1 MCFSGYFMSVR
12 MVFFSNL
19 KIVEDQSHCWWS
31 LYPLWLCTLFSSVA
45 QSRLTLCNTMDRSMP
60 GFLSIA
66 NSWSF
71 LKILKIRSI
80 KSVMPS
86 NHLTLYHLLILLSS
100 VLPSIR
106 VFSSV
111 TSSNQVAR
119 VLEFQLQHQSFQC
132 TPRIDFLEDGLVG
145 SPCSPGDSQ
154 ESSSTPQFKHINSLV
169 LNFLYSP
176 NLTSIHDYW
185 KNHSLDQTDL
195 CW

>member
-12 MVFFSNL
+12 MVFFSSL

-31 LYPLWLCTLFSSVA
+31 LYPLWLWTLFSSVA
-45 QSRLTLCNTMDRSMP
+45 QSCLTLYNTMDHSMP
-60 GFLSIA
+60 GFLSIT

-71 LKILKIRSI
+71 LKIRSI
-80 KSVMPS
+80 EPVMPS
-86 NHLTLYHLLILLSS
+86 NHLILYHLLILLSS

-106 VFSSV
+106 AFSSV

-119 VLEFQLQHQSFQC
+119 VLELQLQHQSFQW

-154 ESSSTPQFKHINSLV
+154 ESSSTPQFKCINSSV

-176 NLTSIHDYW
+176 TLTSIHDHW
-185 KNHSLDQTDL
+185 KNHSLD
-195 CW
+195 